1 MSICYILSAIIVF
14 SIKIIDVFIRDTSI
28 NVIERNYGIKVF
40 NLKYATTGNY
50 IAYAYG
56 CNGEI
61 IGLMDVH
68 SGFPYGIVEVQLL
81 NDKYE
86 VKEILG
92 EELV

>member
-1 MSICYILSAIIVF
+1 MKRKREAWL
-14 SIKIIDVFIRDTSI
+14 
-28 NVIERNYGIKVF
+28 NVIEKNYGIKVSNF
-40 NLKYATTGNY
+40 KYAATGNY